1 GELRARALTC
11 GAVRAHVVD
20 ARDDF
25 AREVLFPSLAA
36 AGSED
41 TSRSISALP
50 WPLIARR
57 LVEIARIENAGAVA
71 HGSTDPAFHPA
82 IRPIDP
88 SIETV
93 APARDWK
100 RSDDELASYARARR
114 LPIAGTS
121 AQDCQIDQNL

>member
-50 WPLIARR
+50 WPVIARK

-71 HGSTDPAFHPA
+71 HGSTDPAFDAA
-82 IRPIDP
+82 IRAIDASIRIIAP
-88 SIETV
+88 SRESTMSHEDLV
-93 APARDWK
+93 
-100 RSDDELASYARARR
+100 SYARAR
-114 LPIAGTS
+114 
-121 AQDCQIDQNL
+121 